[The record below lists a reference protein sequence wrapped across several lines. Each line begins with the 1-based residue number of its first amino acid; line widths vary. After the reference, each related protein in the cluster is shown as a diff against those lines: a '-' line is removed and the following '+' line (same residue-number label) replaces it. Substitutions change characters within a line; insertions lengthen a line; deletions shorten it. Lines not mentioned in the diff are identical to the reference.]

1 MADTHINYAEKTTPE
16 LLDLLVT
23 EEDRVTLEHIQ
34 ELVARPDAIEPLRT
48 WLADMDRWMEAEH
61 GEWWALYHAFTILSL
76 TRRPELLND
85 LLEALKYAHIE
96 EFDWLQEISPAAI
109 AQFGPVGIE
118 QLTNFINK
126 SRKIPRNSDTT
137 YWRSRASTALTRIA
151 LEHPAERSRIA
162 EFIIGRFNDPEETD
176 EVFLGFIVGD
186 ALTLDFEQAKE
197 PLRAAF
203 ERDAVDESI
212 SGNYQQSLDW
222 FAKFEKERAW
232 EYTQDLLEFYRPEE
246 ITRRQTR
253 WQNEKEAEEREAK
266 QQESKEL
273 AHRLGWDVPDEPA
286 TPKEGYIPTSTGTVV
301 REDAKVGRN
310 DPCPCGSGKK
320 YKKCCGA

>member
-1 MADTHINYAEKTTPE
+1 MADISINYAEKTTLE
-16 LLDLLVT
+16 LLDLLVK

-34 ELVARPDAIEPLRT
+34 ELAARPDAIEPLRA

-76 TRRPELLND
+76 TRRPELLDD
-85 LLEALKYAHIE
+85 LLEALKYAYLE
-96 EFDWLQEISPAAI
+96 EFDWLQEISPAAL
-109 AQFGPVGIE
+109 AQFGPAGIE
-118 QLTNFINK
+118 QLTNFINS
-126 SRKIPRNSDTT
+126 SREIPRNSDTT
-137 YWRSRASTALTRIA
+137 SWRSRASTALTRIA
-151 LEHPAERSRIA
+151 LEHPTERPRIA
-162 EFIIGRFNDPEETD
+162 EFIIGRFTDPEETD
-176 EVFLGFIVGD
+176 ETFLGFLIGD
-186 ALTLDFEQAKE
+186 ALMLDFERAKE

-203 ERDAVDESI
+203 ERNAVDESI

-232 EYTQDLLEFYRPEE
+232 EYTQDLLKFYRPEE
-246 ITRRQTR
+246 IARRQAR
-253 WQNEKEAEEREAK
+253 WQREKEEEERQAK
-266 QQESKEL
+266 QQESKVL

-286 TPKEGYIPTSTGTVV
+286 IPKEGYIPTSTGTVV
-301 REDAKVGRN
+301 REEAKVGRN

>member
-1 MADTHINYAEKTTPE
+1 MATTKINYAEKTTQE

-34 ELVARPDAIEPLRT
+34 ELVARPDAIEPLRAQLT
-48 WLADMDRWMEAEH
+48 DYDYWMEAEH

-76 TRRPELLND
+76 TRRPELLDD
-85 LLEALKYAHIE
+85 LLEALKYAYIE
-96 EFDWLQEISPAAI
+96 EFDWLHEISPAAL
-109 AQFGPVGIE
+109 AQFGPAAVERLIQFVNVAGKAK
-118 QLTNFINK
+118 LN
-126 SRKIPRNSDTT
+126 PDTT
-137 YWRSRASTALTRIA
+137 YWRARAITALTRIA
-151 LEHPAERSRIA
+151 IEHPAERPRIA
-162 EFIIGRFNDPEETD
+162 EFIIGRFADLEETD

-203 ERDAVDESI
+203 ERNAVDESV

-222 FAKFEKERAW
+222 FAKFEKEHYW

-246 ITRRQTR
+246 IARRQTR
-253 WQNEKEAEEREAK
+253 WQNEKEAEERRAK

-286 TPKEGYIPTSTGTVV
+286 IPKEGYIPTITGTVV
-301 REDAKVGRN
+301 
-310 DPCPCGSGKK
+310 
-320 YKKCCGA
+320 